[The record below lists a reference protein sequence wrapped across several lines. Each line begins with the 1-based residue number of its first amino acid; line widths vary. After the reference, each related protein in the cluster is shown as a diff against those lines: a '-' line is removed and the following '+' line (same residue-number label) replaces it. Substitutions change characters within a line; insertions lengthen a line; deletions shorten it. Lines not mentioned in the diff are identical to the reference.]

1 VEFAGLLIPVDIFN
15 FLVGEYH
22 LSHLYQKRTGCPEE
36 RPGVAGPH
44 ILISLPKQTGFADA
58 ITP

>member
-22 LSHLYQKRTGCPEE
+22 LSPLYQQVSVFCAP
-36 RPGVAGPH
+36 AGRSVSMFDV
-44 ILISLPKQTGFADA
+44 LT
-58 ITP
+58 